1 MKKIFCLFFM
11 MSVALLA
18 ADNRIKINED
28 KNPNVAESKFNI
40 NTKNDNILLEAVY
53 KKELEEGVSD
63 LKSYFKNGNS
73 IGLNITY
80 FWGEGNNKQNTQD
93 RISIINFSNKPI
105 SRKSNINYELKSSS
119 EQIKRTVNAINETIN
134 IGNVKVKAGNSDK
147 NKTKSNTVIPILNS
161 YGVML
166 QKKYGKLDKNK
177 LLVQENSVK
186 TYKIVITFNGGK

>member
-1 MKKIFCLFFM
+1 M
-11 MSVALLA
+11 
-18 ADNRIKINED
+18 
-28 KNPNVAESKFNI
+28 
-40 NTKNDNILLEAVY
+40 
-53 KKELEEGVSD
+53 
-63 LKSYFKNGNS
+63 
-73 IGLNITY
+73 
-80 FWGEGNNKQNTQD
+80 GEGNNKQNTQD

-147 NKTKSNTVIPILNS
+147 NKPKSNTVIPILNS